1 MKSVHAALKADQE
14 VSEVLQFRT
23 ETVEI
28 CFCHGIINGTREEC
42 EEAERKVFEKT
53 GVHVFSRLRCVFVC
67 LCVCVFVCLC
77 VCVFVCVYLCC
88 TSAAFNPMFQ
98 NRFARCRGEW
108 EGGRKMYFEW
118 NMGNV
123 NGRIGDEVYL
133 ENWQLF
139 AREMKAL
146 KEKK

>member
-42 EEAERKVFEKT
+42 EEAERKVFERT

-67 LCVCVFVCLC
+67 VCVCVC
-77 VCVFVCVYLCC
+77 VA
-88 TSAAFNPMFQ
+88 AAFNPIFQ
-98 NRFARCRGEW
+98 NRFARCSSLHSSQGGVGRGE
-108 EGGRKMYFEW
+108 EDVLRVEHG
-118 NMGNV
+118 
-123 NGRIGDEVYL
+123 
-133 ENWQLF
+133 QC
-139 AREMKAL
+139 
-146 KEKK
+146 